1 MALFD
6 GCVAAWKLSDLIDAT
21 GRGNTLT
28 NNNSVAFVAG
38 KIGNAAEF
46 VTASSKFLSK
56 ASSAD
61 VDRGHTEWSLG
72 FWYKPASTTS
82 IQVLIGMQD
91 DVNGGGFSIRTA
103 AGGNGLTFTTL
114 TSGGS
119 ASGSVSVTP
128 AFVAGNWYSI
138 VVRHSP
144 TDGLLYLNVN
154 DTASSGS
161 GGLTGTTGSCAAQFR
176 IGARAYPGFQ
186 EYTDGLIDAV
196 HIWSRKLSNAE
207 VTEFHNSGT
216 GIEFTGGG
224 APIADAGLDQV
235 RMEFETV
242 MLDSSQSIDPESIT
256 SRLWEQVSGTTVTIN
271 NPTSVNPT
279 FTAPDVASPADLVF
293 KVTIED
299 EDENTAEDQ
308 VTITVVP
315 TGSTTWL
322 WHTPQ
327 EEGLDPD
334 EFYAA
339 LVHLPSPS
347 MVIRNGRVLATKGD
361 VTLEGLTWSASKS
374 LCALIFGRQLQL
386 TNVDYT
392 DTVPGSDNP
401 SAPLATFAQMMA
413 MVSDYGLTPHSPGDH
428 YAYNNAGVHHYATH
442 LKETF
447 YAGNTH
453 VQTLQ
458 NALALDFEDTLGYD
472 TGGFMSGWGG
482 GWSMSTRDLARVCQ
496 LVLQN
501 GVWEGVQIVDPDF
514 ITALYTCQIPN
525 AAIQTP
531 DTAAT
536 DFFDETILT
545 VHLHGAYSFGF
556 WLAQNH
562 DFIGA
567 PSMNEAISMIGA
579 FGTTAHI
586 SRAKQLIVVACNVG
600 GTTVNNATVAIPP
613 SVFDLF
619 ADALPEQRA
628 SSRLT
633 RGSLHGFYDDEALN
647 RTEFWEV
654 AEADHEL
661 APNGSPHS
669 HTAANVALTQTH
681 VLTVQDGIH
690 GHAAQPLA
698 LELPARGS
706 GRVHRGASFEYF
718 DDEGLNRTEFWE
730 LSTISSLTVQDAEH
744 SHTAGGSVL
753 TQAHSLTVQD
763 AAHGHTAQNVT
774 LTQTHVLTAQSSSHA
789 HTAENPAL
797 TQVHGL
803 TVGDATH
810 AHSSDNTVLT
820 QAHGLVVQS
829 ATHAHSSDSLLL
841 TQIHALVV
849 DPAAHVHAADG
860 LLLGVEGDLVV
871 ADSVHVHTS
880 ESPALTQV
888 HVLTVAN
895 AVHAHS
901 AESFALPQAHGLVVA
916 NASHVHTTESLT
928 ITQTHQIAVA
938 DALHDHAVDSL
949 ALVQV
954 HVLAVNPASHAH
966 SVENVGISSSD
977 ALGIQDATHGH
988 SAEVP
993 TLTQAHNLVASSS
1006 LHTHTATDASLTQAH
1021 SLTVASGEHGH
1032 SAGSITLSVVHNLS
1046 IQSASHA
1053 QVTDGLVLA
1062 QIHTL
1067 TIQAGNHGHTASNVI
1082 LVAEAISTP
1091 PRRTFIVQST
1101 QRVTTVRRDLGQ
1113 YLIAEEN
1120 RRTNA

>member
-196 HIWSRKLSNAE
+196 AIWSRKLSNAE
-207 VTEFHNSGT
+207 VTEFHNSGN

-224 APIADAGLDQV
+224 TPIADAGLDQV

-242 MLDSSQSIDPESIT
+242 MLDSSQSIDPEGIV
-256 SRLWEQVSGTTVTIN
+256 SRLWEQVSGTPVDIIN
-271 NPTSVNPT
+271 ASSVNPT
-279 FTAPDVASPADLVF
+279 FIAPASPATLVF
-293 KVTIED
+293 RVTIED
-299 EDENTAEDQ
+299 EEENTAQDE
-308 VTITVVP
+308 VSITIDAV
-315 TGSTTWL
+315 GSTSWK

-386 TNVDYT
+386 ANVDYA

-453 VQTLQ
+453 VQALQ
-458 NALALDFEDTLGYD
+458 NAFVTALDFEDTLGYD

-514 ITALYTCQIPN
+514 ITALYTCQIPD

-661 APNGSPHS
+661 APHGSPHS

-744 SHTAGGSVL
+744 SHTAGGPVL
-753 TQAHSLTVQD
+753 TQAHSLIVQD

-774 LTQTHVLTAQSSSHA
+774 LTQTHVLVAQSSSHA

-841 TQIHALVV
+841 TQVHALVV
-849 DPAAHVHAADG
+849 DSTAHIHAADG

-888 HVLTVAN
+888 HVLTVAD

-916 NASHVHTTESLT
+916 NASHAHTTESLT

-954 HVLAVNPASHAH
+954 HVLAVNPASHSH

-977 ALGIQDATHGH
+977 ALEIQDAT
-988 SAEVP
+988 
-993 TLTQAHNLVASSS
+993 
-1006 LHTHTATDASLTQAH
+1006 
-1021 SLTVASGEHGH
+1021 HGH